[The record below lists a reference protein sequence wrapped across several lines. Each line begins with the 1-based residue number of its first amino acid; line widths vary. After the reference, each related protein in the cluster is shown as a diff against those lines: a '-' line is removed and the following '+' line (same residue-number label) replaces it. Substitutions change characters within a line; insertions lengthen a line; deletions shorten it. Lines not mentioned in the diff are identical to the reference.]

1 MLGCATVCR
10 DAGPHSGMPQKGCGG
25 LYRRVL
31 PDESVRGQSDSR
43 RHSQTSIQDKADKT
57 SHTRFIDFR
66 SDAFGFG
73 VAAGAEIG
81 LSLTSVRIR

>member
-1 MLGCATVCR
+1 
-10 DAGPHSGMPQKGCGG
+10 MPQMGCGG
-25 LYRRVL
+25 LYRRLL

-43 RHSQTSIQDKADKT
+43 RHSQTSIQDKTDKT
-57 SHTRFIDFR
+57 RHARFIDFR

-81 LSLTSVRIR
+81 LSYRSSSMLCQWRGELRESG